1 MAVCETGTA
10 AVWMQ
15 SCMYLLSLL
24 VDLEAIVRVSA
35 FLLEYLE
42 AIVHVPAFS
51 AGESG
56 INRTCT
62 CFSPGGSGSN
72 RICTCFVC
80 YRSFEYKKSV
90 VFIVKRGRLGMGNL
104 NNVTD
109 RTGFQRRLPVRCG
122 CVRRQVDM
130 QR

>member
-1 MAVCETGTA
+1 
-10 AVWMQ
+10 
-15 SCMYLLSLL
+15 MYLP
-24 VDLEAIVRVSA
+24 
-35 FLLEYLE
+35 FLLEDVGTTVY
-42 AIVHVPAFS
+42 VPA
-51 AGESG
+51 
-56 INRTCT
+56 
-62 CFSPGGSGSN
+62 FSPGGSGSN
-72 RICTCFVC
+72 CICTCFVC

-104 NNVTD
+104 NNATD